1 MKTTFSI
8 VLPAYKEEN
17 LSKLTNFLLKEKTEF
32 ELEKIIIVACGY
44 SNELKFSDKK
54 IDVIKERE
62 RKGKASAI
70 NLALE
75 KISSDIVIVESSDTL
90 PKKGSIEKLLK
101 PFSSPEVG
109 MTTGRPIPIDSKEN
123 FIGFFNHLVWLLHH
137 LVSLDRPKVG
147 EIMAFRKIIEEIP
160 KKLATDESY
169 LESIFQK
176 KGYKIVYIPD
186 AVINNKG
193 IEDLRFLIKQ
203 RRRYFNGHLHIKKEY
218 DYTVS
223 TMSIKRIFMAL
234 IKYFE
239 IKSLRN
245 YKEFFWIFCAVCLET
260 FSRILGTL
268 DFYLFNKI
276 PYKWEMI
283 KERE

>member
-1 MKTTFSI
+1 MKATFSI

-17 LSKLTNFLLKEKTEF
+17 LNKLTNFLLKEKTEF
-32 ELEKIIIVACGY
+32 NLEKIIIVACGY
-44 SNELKFSDKK
+44 SNELKFSNKR
-54 IDVIKERE
+54 IEVIKERE

-75 KISSDIVIVESSDTL
+75 KISSDIIIVESSDTL

-101 PFSSPEVG
+101 PFVSPEVG
-109 MTTGRPIPIDSKEN
+109 MTTGRPIPINSKEN
-123 FIGFFNHLVWLLHH
+123 FLGFFNHLVWLLHH
-137 LVSLDRPKVG
+137 LVSLDKPKVG
-147 EIMAFRKIIEEIP
+147 EIMAFRKIIKEIP
-160 KKLATDESY
+160 EKIATDESY
-169 LESIFQK
+169 LESVFHK
-176 KGYKIVYIPD
+176 KGYKIVYVPD
-186 AVINNKG
+186 AVINNQG
-193 IEDLRFLIKQ
+193 IENLWFLIKQ

-218 DYTVS
+218 DYAVS
-223 TMSIKRIFMAL
+223 TMSTKRIFMAL

-239 IKSLRN
+239 IKSIRN
-245 YKEFFWIFCAVCLET
+245 YREILWIFCAACLEA
-260 FSRILGTL
+260 FARILGTL